1 MKQVLGF
8 AVLAMI
14 LSAPAGAQTPM
25 EAMQYYTGSWSCTVA
40 NTGEAPQKATAVYAL
55 ENGLMTET
63 VNVPPQGK
71 MKSAYRASAATT
83 YDAKT
88 HRYVETWLGNQADWS
103 VSNMGAM
110 SGKIE
115 RWADT
120 QNSTGKL
127 QHTLVTRTS
136 QNQFDFESYP
146 TLTSTKASFKGSCTR
161 S

>member
-8 AVLAMI
+8 AVLAMM

-25 EAMQYYTGSWSCTVA
+25 EAMQYYTGSWSCTVGNA
-40 NTGEAPQKATAVYAL
+40 GEAPQKAMAVYTL

-71 MKSAYRASAATT
+71 LKSAYRASAATT

-103 VSNMGAM
+103 VSSMGAM
-110 SGKIE
+110 SGKTE
-115 RWADT
+115 HWADT

-127 QHTLVTRTS
+127 EHTIVTRTS

-146 TLTSTKASFKGSCTR
+146 TLMSTKANFKGSCTR
-161 S
+161 A